1 MNHYQE
7 GDSAWG
13 AGMEFPRLHAHGQ
26 GWVSVSAHGQGWGRA
41 AVAQAVVASPLHE
54 KVPPLH
60 AEAAKASRHR
70 G

>member
-7 GDSAWG
+7 GDSAGG

-41 AVAQAVVASPLHE
+41 AVGTGSGGIT
-54 KVPPLH
+54 
-60 AEAAKASRHR
+60 SS
-70 G
+70 